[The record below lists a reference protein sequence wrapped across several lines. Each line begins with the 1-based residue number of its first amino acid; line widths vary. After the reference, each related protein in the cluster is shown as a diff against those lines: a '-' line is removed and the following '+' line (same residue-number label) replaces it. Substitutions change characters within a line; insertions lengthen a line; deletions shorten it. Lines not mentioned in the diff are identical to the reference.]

1 MRSLKEYL
9 SISAIT
15 AKSLALIKRFPISV
29 IFVLGTEY
37 YWQRCLP
44 DIGNIGY
51 FFSGGSEIDY
61 RFYIF
66 FTLGIYISIAAALLL
81 EDIVVGYVRQYA
93 ITAAVMLL
101 WGVYCFSLPGP
112 HEDFPLSQI
121 IEIVTIVLLSFLPL
135 CFISFLKKGTDNAFW
150 NFTVLMSFQYTLASW
165 FGSIIFGGLSGALLV
180 VGALF
185 DINIGTTIYLKLSTI
200 CLIVFTH
207 LYFLANIP
215 DKNVKHNNEILRI
228 KPLNALGL
236 YVLAPLVAIYAVI
249 LYVYLFKIII
259 AWELPRGLVTW
270 LVSTLACVGFFT
282 VGVLYS
288 ARLEEKNKA
297 AVYMSRYFGLAML
310 PLLVLMTVGTVR
322 RVSDY
327 GITVFRGY
335 LIVMNIWLYAICIYH
350 FVTKARRIKWI
361 FISFTAV
368 VLLSSVR
375 FCGVPDVTKYI
386 LTAQI
391 RGYIGS
397 GKISLNDKA
406 IFEKLGLENREKVVE
421 KIEYLYSTFGV
432 KSVQA
437 FFEGNIDGGN
447 IWDFARTWR
456 KDEPPEPKAEESDED
471 KENDAPEPVK
481 DYGKYFSSNEH
492 WLNKKR
498 DINGYGTFAYVYY
511 PPRWDDKTVSSSF
524 ENNKLTIVC
533 VNSASDKKKTFNI
546 TMTEKVR
553 PIALDS
559 SFMPKMYLTGN
570 GYMFLIERFE
580 GRYYK
585 SADSV
590 DLRRLE
596 GYLFYNE

>member
-1 MRSLKEYL
+1 MRSLKEYF

-15 AKSLALIKRFPISV
+15 AKALSLIKRFPISV

-37 YWQRCLP
+37 YWRRSLP
-44 DIGNIGY
+44 DISEL
-51 FFSGGSEIDY
+51 FSGGSTVDY

-101 WGVYCFSLPGP
+101 WGVYCFSLPEP
-112 HEDFPLSQI
+112 HADFPLSQI
-121 IEIVTIVLLSFLPL
+121 IENTVVALLSFLPIY
-135 CFISFLKKGTDNAFW
+135 FISFLKRGTDNAFW
-150 NFTVLMSFQYTLASW
+150 NFTVLTSFQYALASW
-165 FGSIIFGGLSGALLV
+165 FGAIIFGGLSGALV
-180 VGALF
+180 VIGVLF
-185 DINIGTTIYLKLSTI
+185 DFNIDRTVYVKLSTI

-215 DKNVKHNNEILRI
+215 NKNVKHNNEILKI
-228 KPLNALGL
+228 KSLNALGL

-249 LYVYLFKIII
+249 LYVYLIKIII

-270 LVSTLACVGFFT
+270 LVSALACVGFFT

-288 ARLEEKNKA
+288 SRLDEKNKV
-297 AVYMSRYFGLAML
+297 AVYMSRYFGFAML
-310 PLLVLMTVGTVR
+310 PLLVLMTVGIVR

-327 GITVFRGY
+327 GVTVFRGY
-335 LIVMNIWLYAICIYH
+335 LIVINIWLYAICIYH

-361 FISFTAV
+361 FVSFAAV
-368 VLLSSVR
+368 VLLSSIR

-391 RGYIGS
+391 RGYVGNQ
-397 GKISLNDKA
+397 KISLNDKA
-406 IFEKLGLENREKVVE
+406 LFEKVGSENRKKVAE
-421 KIEYLYSTFGV
+421 KIDYLYSTFGV
-432 KSVQA
+432 NSVRT
-437 FFEGNIDGGN
+437 FFEGDINGSN

-456 KDEPPEPKAEESDED
+456 KDEPPEPEA
-471 KENDAPEPVK
+471 KEIDIPEPVK

-492 WLNKKR
+492 WLNKNR
-498 DINGYGTFAYVYY
+498 SINGYGTFAHVYY
-511 PPRWDDKTVSSSF
+511 PPSWNRNKTVYSSF
-524 ENNKLTIVC
+524 KDNKLTIVC
-533 VNSASDKKKTFNI
+533 TDSASDNKKTFNI
-546 TMTEKVR
+546 PLTEKIR

-559 SFMPKMYLTGN
+559 MFTPKMYLKGD

-590 DLRRLE
+590 ELRTLE